1 MILNMWARF
10 SFMLLMAGVLLAQET
25 QMNVA
30 QLADFVRS
38 ELALHHD
45 TDKQIGAEVRKIQ
58 LTEKLTDKTILDL
71 QAQGAGPKTVEALR
85 LLRDQTANMKPPTHD
100 ATYSP
105 ATAPDQA
112 VSTESPTA
120 SLAAKAPPIPPPNS
134 VQQQE
139 ILQSIRDYALNYT
152 KNLPNFFCVEV
163 TRQYIDPNAGSNYR
177 NAGTILARV
186 GYNEGM
192 EHYNVYSVH
201 NKLVDTTMDAVKT
214 GGAISTGEF
223 GSMMREMFETK
234 SEAEFN
240 WDHWATLR
248 GRRMAVFNYFIDS
261 GHSSFSIKYGADKN
275 DEQRIVTAYR
285 GLIYGDPHTGEIARI
300 TFVAVDIP
308 RTFPVSE
315 TSEILD
321 YDLVDISGQQFV
333 VPLSAK
339 LLMKAGR
346 ESSKNE
352 IEFRN
357 YRKFEAGSTIKY
369 DLDPNAPPPPLPDS
383 ATEEKPAT
391 TAPTKREN
399 PWVLPT
405 PPPPPPK

>member
-1 MILNMWARF
+1 MILSMRARF
-10 SFMLLMAGVLLAQET
+10 ISSLLFAGVLLAQQT

-38 ELALHHD
+38 ELALRHD
-45 TDKQIGAEVRKIQ
+45 SDKQIGSEVRKIE
-58 LTEKLTDKTILDL
+58 LTEKLTEKTILDL

-85 LLRDQTANMKPPTHD
+85 FLRDQTANMKPPTHD

-112 VSTESPTA
+112 ISTESPTA
-120 SLAAKAPPIPPPNS
+120 TLVPKAPAIPPPSS
-134 VQQQE
+134 VQYEE
-139 ILQSIRDYALNYT
+139 ILQSMKDYAMNYT

-163 TRQYIDPNAGSNYR
+163 TRRYVDPNAGTNYR
-177 NAGTILARV
+177 SYGTILAKV
-186 GYNEGM
+186 GYNEGV
-192 EHYNVYSVH
+192 EHYNVYSL
-201 NKLVDTTMDAVKT
+201 NGKLVDTTMDAVKT
-214 GGAISTGEF
+214 GGARSTGEF
-223 GSMMREMFETK
+223 GSLMRELFQPD

-240 WDHWATLR
+240 WDHWGTLR
-248 GRRMAVFNYFIDS
+248 GRRMAVINYFIDS
-261 GHSSFSIKYGADKN
+261 GHSKYSIGYGADKN

-321 YDLVDISGQQFV
+321 YDLTEISGQSFV

-346 ESSKNE
+346 QSSKNE
-352 IEFRN
+352 IEFRS

-369 DLDPNAPPPPLPDS
+369 DLDPNAPPPLPES

-391 TAPTKREN
+391 TATPSKREN
-399 PWVLPT
+399 PWVLPAS
-405 PPPPPPK
+405 PPPPPQ